1 MKTFLIHSAIDDMET
16 TWFVNAKTKKEAIS
30 YVQNDENFCIDED
43 ILSCDEINNR
53 LPGVMYTETRNAL
66 PL

>member
-30 YVQNDENFCIDED
+30 YVQNDDDFCIDED

-53 LPGVMYTETRNAL
+53 SPGVMYLEARSSL

>member
-1 MKTFLIHSAIDDMET
+1 MKTFLIHSAIDDMESI
-16 TWFVNAKTKKEAIS
+16 WLVNAKTKKEAIS
-30 YVQNDENFCIDED
+30 YVQNDEDFCKDED

-53 LPGVMYTETRNAL
+53 SPGPMYVETRNAL